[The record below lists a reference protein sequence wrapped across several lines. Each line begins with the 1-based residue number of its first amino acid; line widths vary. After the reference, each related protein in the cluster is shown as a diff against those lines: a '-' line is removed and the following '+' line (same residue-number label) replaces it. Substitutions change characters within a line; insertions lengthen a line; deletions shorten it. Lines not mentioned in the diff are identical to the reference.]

1 MSGESTYDLK
11 PSKEAYQAV
20 KADVTAVS
28 AIEELI
34 DNALDNWQRTSQKLD
49 DLRIDIEYE
58 ESQDDDGS
66 GVIIIS
72 DNSGGVPEDDVSM
85 LFALGQS
92 AKDQITGSI
101 GAYGVGAK
109 KAILNLGNKAVIK
122 SRELHTETGFGFTID
137 QDWLE
142 DEGDWTVEKEE
153 YTDIDDG
160 TTEIRIT
167 ELNVDWE
174 DFEDDLKEQ
183 LTQTYRFFLSDD
195 RLTNIGDLSIYVN
208 SDLITPPDETNWSY
222 LPLDGFHPRRYEGIE
237 IDSRDL
243 SDTVYVDIEV
253 GVLQKADSDAA
264 GADIYC
270 QDRQV
275 LSAVRDTR
283 AGFKTGRGS
292 TRLGNFTGNHRRLKV
307 IIEFYTEGDT
317 RELPWDAQKSD
328 IDEYHK
334 VTQAAL
340 SWVRRIVKPYHEFA
354 GDYEIFPTTFG
365 RPYTKDHPHAHNKDL
380 FDYSGDRERV
390 TDKPNTSHDD
400 CKAIIQQL
408 KNTEPLKLRSY
419 GDLDEKFHP
428 AYDEEL
434 TRRLHDA
441 VDFGV
446 TTDEIPVVEDISDAD
461 GVDVDTVMN
470 ALRTQAR
477 RDLKTGRRFTDLPE
491 WQQPAYDWLQKVLI
505 DEGAVDTGEIDGP
518 DDLEEVTEEN
528 LEDEDDEEE
537 TSLSAGV
544 SIDELS
550 EEDDELDTTEDDVTN
565 GGARGEDSNLVDSES
580 DDDATDSG
588 GADGSLTDFEQE
600 VTDGQDGVESLGS
613 QTTTEDDSDG
623 HEDMEENV
631 HYLAIPDDEWDTM
644 RGALNVDDDASEEEV
659 KEALL
664 EKLTL
669 LKQLAA

>member
-1 MSGESTYDLK
+1 MSMSGESTYDLK

-49 DLRIDIEYE
+49 DLRIDIKYK
-58 ESQDDDGS
+58 ESRDDDES
-66 GVIIIS
+66 GEIIIS

-109 KAILNLGNKAVIK
+109 KAILNLGDKAVIK
-122 SRELHTETGFGFTID
+122 SRELHTDTGFGFTID

-142 DEGDWTVEKEE
+142 DEDNWKVDKEE

-160 TTEIRIT
+160 TTKIRIT
-167 ELNVDWE
+167 ELNVDWD
-174 DFEDDLKEQ
+174 DFEDDLIEQ
-183 LTQTYRFFLSDD
+183 LGQTYRFFLSDD
-195 RLTNIGDLSIYVN
+195 RLTDIGDLSIYVN
-208 SDLITPPDETNWSY
+208 GDSITPPDEANWSY

-283 AGFKTGRGS
+283 VGFKTGSGS
-292 TRLGNFTGNHRRLKV
+292 TRLGNFTGQHRRLKV
-307 IIEFYTEGDT
+307 IIEFYTDGDT

-340 SWVRRIVKPYHEFA
+340 SWVRRIVKPYHKFA
-354 GDYEIFPTTFG
+354 GDYDVFPTTFG
-365 RPYTKDHPHAHNKDL
+365 RPYAKDHPHAHEKEL

-390 TDKPNTSHDD
+390 TDKPNTSHDG
-400 CKAIIQQL
+400 CKAIIQQV

-419 GDLDEKFHP
+419 GDLDERFHP

-434 TRRLHDA
+434 TRRLRDA
-441 VDFGV
+441 VDFDV
-446 TTDEIPVVEDISDAD
+446 STDEIPMVEDISDAD
-461 GVDVDTVMN
+461 GVDADTVITE
-470 ALRTQAR
+470 LDTQAR
-477 RDLKTGRRFTDLPE
+477 RDLKAGRRFTDLPE
-491 WQQPAYDWLQKVLI
+491 WQQPAYDWHLKKFI
-505 DEGAVDTGEIDGP
+505 DEGDVDTDEVDGLN
-518 DDLEEVTEEN
+518 DLEEVTEED
-528 LEDEDDEEE
+528 LENDAEE

-544 SIDELS
+544 SINELS
-550 EEDDELDTTEDDVTN
+550 EEDDELDTTEDNVTN
-565 GGARGEDSNLVDSES
+565 KEARGEDGNLFDPES
-580 DDDATDSG
+580 DDDATDGG
-588 GADGSLTDFEQE
+588 GADGSLTNFEQE
-600 VTDGQDGVESLGS
+600 VTDGQDGVESLGR
-613 QTTTEDDSDG
+613 QTTAEDDSDG
-623 HEDMEENV
+623 YERMEENV

-644 RGALNVDDDASEEEV
+644 RDALNVDDDASEEEV